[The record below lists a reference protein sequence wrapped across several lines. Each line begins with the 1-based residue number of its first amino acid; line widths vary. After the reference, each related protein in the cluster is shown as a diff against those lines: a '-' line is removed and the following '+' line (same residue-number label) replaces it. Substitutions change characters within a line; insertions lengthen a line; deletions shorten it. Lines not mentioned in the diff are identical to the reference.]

1 MKIRASKDIIPLE
14 YIGSEENQKKI
25 ILFITSLF
33 NNKKKL
39 NPPTNNI
46 YIYQTKSDL
55 SFIKKIIKKYKYIK
69 LMDIGLKFLDVNRK
83 NTNYSIIGFNENGN
97 SLKGIDV

>member
-1 MKIRASKDIIPLE
+1 MSP
-14 YIGSEENQKKI
+14 
-25 ILFITSLF
+25 

-83 NTNYSIIGFNENGN
+83 NRPTNKNGN
-97 SLKGIDV
+97 EEGW